1 MSALLHCIITSI
13 EDDRVKENL
22 KVWRDNNIEAT
33 KRMKTQLNEFED
45 ILDDMPNINPYFSLL
60 INDDEQD
67 YYDDDYYGKNKL
79 RDDIKAI
86 IKNERNEYKG
96 QEIIVK
102 HYTYSV
108 CGEETIR
115 VVFRMLIE

>member
-1 MSALLHCIITSI
+1 MSAILHCIITSI

-45 ILDDMPNINPYFSLL
+45 ILDDMPEIKPYFSLL
-60 INDDEQD
+60 IGEEEEE
-67 YYDDDYYGKNKL
+67 YYDDDYEGKQRL

-86 IKNERNEYKG
+86 IKHERNDYKG
-96 QEIIVK
+96 QEIIVI
-102 HYTYSV
+102 HHFYTS
-108 CGEETIR
+108 GGDQTIR